1 MNLVYFKWILSL
13 LNNHHN
19 NASRVSPFTFFS
31 FFTPRMSTTLLV
43 PGMIIGGV
51 VISSIGAGSTYF
63 LEEKHPSFK
72 SLARDFIIGAIMVMM
87 ILQLLPE
94 SSSFLIEY
102 LMALVP
108 LSLFKTVQTG
118 GESDMEVK
126 VGVPR
131 F

>member
-1 MNLVYFKWILSL
+1 MRCVAL
-13 LNNHHN
+13 
-19 NASRVSPFTFFS
+19 RPFFS
-31 FFTPRMSTTLLV
+31 FFTPRMSTTALV

-51 VISSIGAGSTYF
+51 VISSMGAGSTYF
-63 LEEKHPSFK
+63 LEEKNPSFK

-94 SSSFLIEY
+94 STSSLIQY
-102 LMALVP
+102 AMSLVP
-108 LSLFKTVQTG
+108 LALLSNSQSG
-118 GESDMEVK
+118 GEPDMEVK